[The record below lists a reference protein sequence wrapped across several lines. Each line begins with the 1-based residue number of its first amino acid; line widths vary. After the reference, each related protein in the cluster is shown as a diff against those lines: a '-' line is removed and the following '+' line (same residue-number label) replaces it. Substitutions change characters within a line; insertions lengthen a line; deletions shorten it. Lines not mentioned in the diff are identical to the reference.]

1 MDIFSEPLTDSETI
15 GTPPPE
21 SEGASS
27 IGLRPGGTGYAKT
40 PTTLAE
46 VARRLPETHK
56 QARKARAA
64 EAKARSS
71 ETCEVPALRQSTDF
85 ATMDLRAVAGPDFR
99 PPARM
104 VCPRVVSLHGWL
116 PPPALNEAQRAALPT
131 AIAKTRDVE
140 GPAGA
145 TKTITLLV
153 QLSTVVRVP
162 DQDNMKLMLQTY
174 AEDLS
179 CYPFAKLEK
188 ACRTWRRKSPF
199 FPAICELIEL
209 LGPVPLAGEQ
219 WLWRLLVLRSVAN
232 NPAPDGLVTRE
243 WLHDR
248 ERDARHDVDAL
259 VRA

>member
-27 IGLRPGGTGYAKT
+27 IGARLGRTGYAKT

-71 ETCEVPALRQSTDF
+71 ETCEVPALRQSTGL
-85 ATMDLRAVAGPDFR
+85 AAMDLRAVAGPDFR

-104 VCPRVVSLHGWL
+104 VCPRVVSRHDWL
-116 PPPALNEAQRAALPT
+116 PPPALNEAQRAALPA

-188 ACRTWRRKSPF
+188 ACRPWRRKSPF

-209 LGPVPLAGEQ
+209 LGKV
-219 WLWRLLVLRSVAN
+219 
-232 NPAPDGLVTRE
+232 
-243 WLHDR
+243 
-248 ERDARHDVDAL
+248 
-259 VRA
+259 

>member
-1 MDIFSEPLTDSETI
+1 
-15 GTPPPE
+15 
-21 SEGASS
+21 
-27 IGLRPGGTGYAKT
+27 
-40 PTTLAE
+40 
-46 VARRLPETHK
+46 
-56 QARKARAA
+56 
-64 EAKARSS
+64 
-71 ETCEVPALRQSTDF
+71 
-85 ATMDLRAVAGPDFR
+85 
-99 PPARM
+99 
-104 VCPRVVSLHGWL
+104 
-116 PPPALNEAQRAALPT
+116 
-131 AIAKTRDVE
+131 
-140 GPAGA
+140 
-145 TKTITLLV
+145 
-153 QLSTVVRVP
+153 
-162 DQDNMKLMLQTY
+162 MKLMLQTY

-209 LGPVPLAGEQ
+209 LGPVPLAGEP